1 MELSK
6 IASYN
11 CDPLRDVVPFAQF
24 KKREKHPHVFYIV
37 QMVPNHSKHHIYRVW
52 NMRII
57 CRLKRNIWN
66 TTKVSEMFAK
76 SSLFLQN
83 CGILQLVTLFQVI
96 PFIILKHFSSTS
108 GV

>member
-1 MELSK
+1 
-6 IASYN
+6 
-11 CDPLRDVVPFAQF
+11 
-24 KKREKHPHVFYIV
+24 
-37 QMVPNHSKHHIYRVW
+37 
-52 NMRII
+52 
-57 CRLKRNIWN
+57 
-66 TTKVSEMFAK
+66 MFAK